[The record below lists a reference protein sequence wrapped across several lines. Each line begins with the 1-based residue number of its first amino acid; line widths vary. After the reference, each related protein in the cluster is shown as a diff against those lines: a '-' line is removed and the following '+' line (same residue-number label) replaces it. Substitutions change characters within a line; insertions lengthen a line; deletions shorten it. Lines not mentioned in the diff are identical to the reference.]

1 MTDSKS
7 AEPVREGLGDILY
20 DPEEGANTDRPI
32 IFVAHSLGGLVVA
45 NALSKPH
52 GTDEAAKEIADRTI
66 GTLFLG
72 TPFHGSSIAKYGNF
86 AVNILKYFMPAAG
99 QNIKDLEERSAKLIS
114 INDAFAKFLKE
125 RDRSRTKP
133 FLEVACFFEDES
145 LYNIMGKKIGKVVPK
160 ESASWLG
167 VDALSISQDHIAMCK
182 FRDEDSA
189 DYKNVVGKLCQ
200 WIKDIGKDLSGV
212 HGLDAK
218 VCFLL
223 LIFRYPPSW
232 LLTWE

>member
-1 MTDSKS
+1 M
-7 AEPVREGLGDILY
+7 
-20 DPEEGANTDRPI
+20 
-32 IFVAHSLGGLVVA
+32 VA

-72 TPFHGSSIAKYGNF
+72 TPFHGSSKAKYGRL
-86 AVNILKYFMPAAG
+86 AVNILSYFMPAAG
-99 QNIKDLEERSAKLIS
+99 QNIKDLEERSEKLAS

-145 LYNIMGKKIGKVVPK
+145 LYKGKARIGKIVPK

-182 FRDEDSA
+182 FRDEDSS

-200 WIKDIGKDLSGV
+200 WIKDIDRAQDLRGV
-212 HGLDAK
+212 KGLDAQ
-218 VCFLL
+218 VCSTFDAHLVCVVVADL
-223 LIFRYPPSW
+223 RVEYCCESR
-232 LLTWE
+232 ECR